1 MTNAGTWGAYLAPWL
16 LWLAGCLSP
25 LQAPSAF
32 SSEVYLCDAENAAA
46 LQASIDDCQQRYAQT
61 QSCHGIV
68 SWRGTVDS
76 QSVVVESDIGDAR
89 ISDTPRSD
97 GSISRELALYGSA
110 PYFTFSIDIREFG
123 VPGKSTTGPV
133 LTAECVSPDTAK
145 SCNVG
150 ILNLEARGG
159 TYLSPI
165 NSLVR
170 DVQVDTT
177 AELRVGFSGALARGG
192 SIEGCFDLFLGPQP

>member
-1 MTNAGTWGAYLAPWL
+1 MNAGTSGACLAPWL
-16 LWLAGCLSP
+16 LWLAGCVSP
-25 LQAPSAF
+25 LHAPSAF
-32 SSEVYLCDAENAAA
+32 SSEEYLCDAENAPA
-46 LQASIDDCQQRYAQT
+46 LQASIDNCRQLYAQD

-76 QSVVVESDIGDAR
+76 QPVLVDSDIGDAR
-89 ISDTPRSD
+89 ISDSPRSD
-97 GSISRELALYGSA
+97 GSISRELALYGRA
-110 PYFTFSIDIREFG
+110 PYFTFSVDITEFDAA
-123 VPGKSTTGPV
+123 PGKSTSGPV
-133 LTAECVSPDTAK
+133 ISAGCASPDAAK

-165 NSLVR
+165 NSLIR
-170 DVQVDTT
+170 DVQVDTA
-177 AELRVGFSGALARGG
+177 AELSVGFSGTLARGG